1 MDSVHAFPP
10 HNASY
15 RLNHLSFFCIYGGLR
30 RQNKQAATDGS
41 HKKAPPPV
49 AGFAKKRTARKFHF
63 FPVFHSEKS
72 KKSKT
77 TSRLSARGARIRSR
91 NDAAQ
96 QPRSAGDTAV
106 VDTHCAGAGP
116 PRLILREDS
125 LFARRACVGKPNAPR
140 PSAQKAV
147 SHTGGVVKGAAEST
161 RVSARPTQTP
171 AKAFSGIAPAPIAR
185 PRSDSRNA
193 AGAER
198 PPYSPAEL
206 FIDR

>member
-1 MDSVHAFPP
+1 MIKSWILSGFPP

-96 QPRSAGDTAV
+96 PAAGLPEIPPSLIHTAQAP
-106 VDTHCAGAGP
+106 D
-116 PRLILREDS
+116 
-125 LFARRACVGKPNAPR
+125 RRACVGKPNAPR

>member
-49 AGFAKKRTARKFHF
+49 AGFAKKRTQGNSTSFLSFIRRKAKN
-63 FPVFHSEKS
+63 PKRQAVFRRAAHASAAG
-72 KKSKT
+72 T
-77 TSRLSARGARIRSR
+77 TRRSSRGLPEIPPSLIHT
-91 NDAAQ
+91 AQ
-96 QPRSAGDTAV
+96 APD
-106 VDTHCAGAGP
+106 
-116 PRLILREDS
+116 
-125 LFARRACVGKPNAPR
+125 RRACVGKPNAPR

>member
-1 MDSVHAFPP
+1 VHAFPP

-49 AGFAKKRTARKFHF
+49 AGFAKNSTSFLSFIRRKAKNPKRQAVFRRAAHASAAGTTRRSSRGLPEIPPSLIHTAQA
-63 FPVFHSEKS
+63 P
-72 KKSKT
+72 
-77 TSRLSARGARIRSR
+77 
-91 NDAAQ
+91 D
-96 QPRSAGDTAV
+96 
-106 VDTHCAGAGP
+106 
-116 PRLILREDS
+116 
-125 LFARRACVGKPNAPR
+125 RRACVGKPNAPR

>member
-116 PRLILREDS
+116 PRLRRQTECAAPIRAESRVSHRRRREGRGRKHTRFRPSDADAGKSVFRHRARPDCAAALRQPKRRR
-125 LFARRACVGKPNAPR
+125 RRAA
-140 PSAQKAV
+140 AV
-147 SHTGGVVKGAAEST
+147 FPC
-161 RVSARPTQTP
+161 RIIYR
-171 AKAFSGIAPAPIAR
+171 
-185 PRSDSRNA
+185 
-193 AGAER
+193 
-198 PPYSPAEL
+198 
-206 FIDR
+206 

>member
-1 MDSVHAFPP
+1 MRQTVYPMPKHSSLFAYTAAYDGKINKRPQTAVTKTPRRRPRALQKSVPQGNSTSF
-10 HNASY
+10 
-15 RLNHLSFFCIYGGLR
+15 LSFIR
-30 RQNKQAATDGS
+30 RK
-41 HKKAPPPV
+41 
-49 AGFAKKRTARKFHF
+49 AKK
-63 FPVFHSEKS
+63 SEA
-72 KKSKT
+72 

-116 PRLILREDS
+116 PRLRRQTECAAPIRAESRFSHRRRREGRGRKHTR
-125 LFARRACVGKPNAPR
+125 FR
-140 PSAQKAV
+140 PSDADA
-147 SHTGGVVKGAAEST
+147 G
-161 RVSARPTQTP
+161 
-171 AKAFSGIAPAPIAR
+171 KAFSGIAPAPIAR

-198 PPYSPAEL
+198 PPYPPAEL